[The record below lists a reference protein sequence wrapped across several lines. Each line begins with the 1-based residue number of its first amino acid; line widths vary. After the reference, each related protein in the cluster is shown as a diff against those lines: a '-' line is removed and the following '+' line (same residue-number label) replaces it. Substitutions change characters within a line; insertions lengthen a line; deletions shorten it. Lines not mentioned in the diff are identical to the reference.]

1 MVCGCVKAGASPEE
15 WRSYV
20 LFYLFV
26 YLFNLYLELTT
37 SRIHI
42 AGYLKKWLLKIY
54 KQVLIKVDYLKIV
67 KEKEK
72 TKNIINKQ
80 QKEILHQIW
89 QYTGCFWPEI
99 SHTRENILRTRE
111 NSYTVPLCALRKRLA
126 SLFKI
131 YSIGNQLMIYKFCII
146 CRSNY

>member
-1 MVCGCVKAGASPEE
+1 MHPQRNGKVMF
-15 WRSYV
+15 Y
-20 LFYLFV
+20 FIYLFI

-111 NSYTVPLCALRKRLA
+111 NSYTVPLCALGKRLA

-131 YSIGNQLMIYKFCII
+131 YSIGKQFMIYKFCII

>member
-1 MVCGCVKAGASPEE
+1 MF
-15 WRSYV
+15 Y
-20 LFYLFV
+20 FIYLFI

-54 KQVLIKVDYLKIV
+54 KQALIKVDYLKIV

-89 QYTGCFWPEI
+89 QYTGCF
-99 SHTRENILRTRE
+99 
-111 NSYTVPLCALRKRLA
+111 
-126 SLFKI
+126 
-131 YSIGNQLMIYKFCII
+131 
-146 CRSNY
+146 

>member
-1 MVCGCVKAGASPEE
+1 MHPQRNGKVMI
-15 WRSYV
+15 Y
-20 LFYLFV
+20 FIYLFI
-26 YLFNLYLELTT
+26 YLFNLYLELTK

-54 KQVLIKVDYLKIV
+54 KQALIKVDYLKIV

-80 QKEILHQIW
+80 QKEVLHQIC
-89 QYTGCFWPEI
+89 QYTGCLWPEI

-111 NSYTVPLCALRKRLA
+111 NSYTVPLCALGKRLA